1 MVKTLS
7 LSVSCP
13 AGKQRGSSE
22 VQNNQESLFYDWD
35 NHLQKNG
42 ASRSKHKVSRVD
54 MTKKK
59 KQNTYSE
66 AS

>member
-13 AGKQRGSSE
+13 AEKQRGSSE

-42 ASRSKHKVSRVD
+42 AFRCKHKVLRVE
-54 MTKKK
+54 MTKKEK
-59 KQNTYSE
+59 TKRIQRS
-66 AS
+66 

>member
-22 VQNNQESLFYDWD
+22 VQNNQESLFYEWD
-35 NHLQKNG
+35 NHLRKNG
-42 ASRSKHKVSRVD
+42 ASRSKHKVFAL
-54 MTKKK
+54 K
-59 KQNTYSE
+59 
-66 AS
+66 